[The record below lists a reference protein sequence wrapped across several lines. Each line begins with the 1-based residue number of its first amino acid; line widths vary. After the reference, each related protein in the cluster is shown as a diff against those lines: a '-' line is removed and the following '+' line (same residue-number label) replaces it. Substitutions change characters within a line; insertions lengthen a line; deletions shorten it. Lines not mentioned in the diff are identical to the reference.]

1 MASRQ
6 YATFEVDDQLFG
18 VEVDTVQEV
27 LSYNEYTP
35 VPLAPPAVGGLFN
48 LRGQVIAAVDL
59 RVQLGLARQ
68 ALEGPVMNVIL
79 RGDDEPV
86 SLLVDRIGEVVDLD
100 DDDVRAAAGHAQRP
114 DPGAGGRHLQAGR
127 PADARPR
134 RPPGRRHVP
143 SHHLMYSLVS
153 APVLGFDLTRLGGG
167 SATAEVLLRALRLAV
182 GDLPVLAERLPDEDV
197 RGPAV
202 GRGGERAPGGCPRS
216 RA

>member
-18 VEVDTVQEV
+18 VEVAAVQEV
-27 LSYNEYTP
+27 LSFSEYTA

-100 DDDVRAAAGHAQRP
+100 EAAFEPPPDTLTGQARKLVVGTFKLDDRLMLALDVNSAVDTYGLAG
-114 DPGAGGRHLQAGR
+114 
-127 PADARPR
+127 
-134 RPPGRRHVP
+134 
-143 SHHLMYSLVS
+143 
-153 APVLGFDLTRLGGG
+153 
-167 SATAEVLLRALRLAV
+167 
-182 GDLPVLAERLPDEDV
+182 
-197 RGPAV
+197 
-202 GRGGERAPGGCPRS
+202 
-216 RA
+216 